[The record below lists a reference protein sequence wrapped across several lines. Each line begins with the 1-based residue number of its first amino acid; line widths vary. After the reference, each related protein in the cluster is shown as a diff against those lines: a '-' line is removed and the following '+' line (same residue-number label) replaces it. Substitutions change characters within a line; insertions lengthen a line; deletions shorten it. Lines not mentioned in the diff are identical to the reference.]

1 MYHNMHINEMNL
13 PVTDNEYGTLIHT
26 NISKNKFYEWCIFK
40 WKTLSKAWSQISD
53 HIHH

>member
-26 NISKNKFYEWCIFK
+26 NISKNKFYE
-40 WKTLSKAWSQISD
+40 
-53 HIHH
+53 